1 MSCAFDPLLVF
12 SSRLGIVACLAAD
25 QPASF
30 TELSKLTG
38 LADGNLHVQTR
49 RLVEAGYI
57 SVRKERTD
65 RTRTVF
71 QITELGKRRLKELI
85 LTLEQCLE
93 RRPTEGW
100 PPARA
105 GGDDSRVW

>member
-1 MSCAFDPLLVF
+1 MACAFDPLLVF

-30 TELSKLTG
+30 MELRKLTG

-49 RLVEAGYI
+49 RLIEAGYI
-57 SVRKERTD
+57 GVRKERTD

-71 QITELGKRRLKELI
+71 HITELGKRRLKELI

-93 RRPTEGW
+93 RRPAEGW
-100 PPARA
+100 RSAPHE
-105 GGDDSRVW
+105 GDDSRVW